1 MKDCLRT
8 EGIKHV
14 FRRKGEKK
22 KKKEK
27 EITALGDIKS
37 PQVHESMCVMDFIAF
52 LRNE

>member
-1 MKDCLRT
+1 M
-8 EGIKHV
+8 
-14 FRRKGEKK
+14 FRRKGGKK

-27 EITALGDIKS
+27 EVTALGDIKS